1 MPELQ
6 LAAIFFS
13 LSMVILC
20 TGLVIPYALRDQK
33 ALCFALLQVCTLGH
47 LLEPVFTTYSNSFWL
62 EWLSSGLRAAIPAMF
77 WLVCHLT
84 FNDRFQI
91 SARTLS
97 IPVFVML
104 VPALGSLCAYL
115 FSLKYSFI
123 YHWTMTR
130 LPQWLEFLLIA
141 HALATV
147 IRNLRDDLVE
157 SRREMRVW
165 LMGGVGFYIALVVV
179 LEQFFSGGPQTF
191 IELQPVVLALLLL
204 FFYGKLFRFRGDM
217 LFHPKNSP
225 DYDQVPPILS
235 PSQEVQA
242 APDPVIARLHR
253 LMTEEQI
260 YQQEGL
266 TISDLADQMAIQEYR
281 LRKLINQQLGYR
293 NFNDF
298 LNGYRIHRACQ
309 RLANEQD
316 ASLPVLTIAMDTGFR
331 SLSAFNRAFKER
343 TGITPTQ
350 FRRNK
355 PDIPSE
361 PPLKAGLA
369 QTETT

>member
-13 LSMVILC
+13 LSMVVLC
-20 TGLVIPYALRDQK
+20 LGLVFPYALRDQK
-33 ALCFALLQVCTLGH
+33 ALCFALLQICTLGH
-47 LLEPVFTTYSNSFWL
+47 LLEPVFSTYSDSFWL
-62 EWLSSGLRAAIPAMF
+62 DWLSSGLRAAIPAIF

-84 FNDRFQI
+84 FNDRFQMSI
-91 SARTLS
+91 RTLS

-104 VPALGSLCAYL
+104 VPSLGSLCAYL

-123 YHWTMTR
+123 YHWIMNR

-141 HALATV
+141 HALTTV

-165 LMGGVGFYIALVVV
+165 LMAGVGFYIALVVV
-179 LEQFFSGGPQTF
+179 LEQFFSGGPETF

-204 FFYGKLFRFRGDM
+204 FFYGKLFRFHGDM
-217 LFHPKNSP
+217 LFQSNNRSEYA
-225 DYDQVPPILS
+225 DVS
-235 PSQEVQA
+235 SAPSQEVQT
-242 APDPVIARLHR
+242 APDPVISKLHR

-266 TISDLADQMAIQEYR
+266 TISDLAEQMATQEYR

-298 LNGYRIHRACQ
+298 LNGYRIHKACQ
-309 RLANEQD
+309 RLTSEQD

-355 PDIPSE
+355 PDIPPE